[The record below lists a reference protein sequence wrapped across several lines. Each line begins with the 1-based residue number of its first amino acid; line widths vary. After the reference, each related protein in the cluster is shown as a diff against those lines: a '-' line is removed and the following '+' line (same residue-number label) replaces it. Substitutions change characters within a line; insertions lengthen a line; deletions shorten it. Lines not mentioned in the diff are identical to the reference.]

1 MDRNINEIEKLNMII
16 RSLENESLDLRKNM
30 KRLRSLVI
38 TQESSLSTETMNFAL
53 CTKNQTTKKIH

>member
-1 MDRNINEIEKLNMII
+1 
-16 RSLENESLDLRKNM
+16 M

-53 CTKNQTTKKIH
+53 CTKNQTTKKTHLEQEKSKLKSLKMTFE